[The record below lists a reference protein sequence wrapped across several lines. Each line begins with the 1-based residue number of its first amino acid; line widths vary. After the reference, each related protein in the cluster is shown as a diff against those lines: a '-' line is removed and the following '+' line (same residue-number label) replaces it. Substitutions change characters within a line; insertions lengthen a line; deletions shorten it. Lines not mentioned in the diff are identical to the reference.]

1 MKKTGKVFVAGPAS
15 AARNA
20 VVRRLKAH
28 GLGDDQ
34 IDTREDCELNLS
46 DQVAVRAYLREAMPE
61 KVYITTRPRDDSAE
75 NPPQNGTR
83 LTDALLGPVQLIHE
97 AMYAGVKK
105 LLFVASHEVYGP
117 CPVLPMAEE
126 DLPYARTGQYRTTL
140 AIANSIGIQLCEA
153 YNTEFGDVL
162 GLQYRSV
169 VVGHLF
175 GPEVESETSTTG
187 ELRAL
192 MRHIHQA
199 HLFKLASVTIRA
211 NGQRR
216 SDWLYVDDMAEACI
230 QVLEM
235 PESKYQT
242 LTQPGRPQ
250 LNLGSGRA
258 HSMQE
263 LAEAVARVV
272 GYPGHLNVESALD
285 DVGHDF
291 FLDTHRMR
299 STGWEPQVGLEVG
312 LHHMYRAYRQRA
324 RNVASA

>member
-46 DQVAVRAYLREAMPE
+46 DQSAVRAYLREAMPE
-61 KVYITTRPRDDSAE
+61 KVYITTKPWDGSAD
-75 NPPQNGTR
+75 NLQRGGTR
-83 LTDALLGPVQLIHE
+83 LADALLGPVQLIHQ

-105 LLFVASHEVYGP
+105 LLFVASHDVYGP
-117 CPVLPMAEE
+117 CPVLPIAEE
-126 DLPYARTGQYRTTL
+126 DLQHARTGQCRNQL
-140 AIANSIGIQLCEA
+140 AIAHSVGIQLCEA
-153 YNTEFGDVL
+153 YNTEFSDVL

-199 HLFKLASVTIRA
+199 HLFKLASVNIRA

-250 LNLGSGRA
+250 LNLGGGRA

-272 GYPGHLNVESALD
+272 GYTGRLNVESALD

-291 FLDTHRMR
+291 LLDTHRML
-299 STGWEPQVGLEVG
+299 STGWEPQVDLEVG